1 MMLLLALV
9 ACTGDPAPRPAPETA
24 PGWGAV
30 LWEGDTAWL
39 LGGGDT
45 VVSPRATAP
54 ALRADGPPNRCGGVQ
69 LRDPLEHAVLSPPAG
84 RAVAAPSKPPA
95 GPAPGVE
102 AAVWRRDTLLP
113 AADANKPLDP
123 RPPPAGAPTPPPPPP
138 PPPAPPGGLDMGSL
152 VKTRRHAAPPVLV
165 ASGTRSCGG
174 ALAVLDAKAT
184 KVLASIAVP
193 GLCGTARVLPPADL
207 DGDGNVETAL
217 FTADRVV
224 AARLL
229 DQGGTVRLEKLG
241 DWSCPPAE

>member
-95 GPAPGVE
+95 VPAPVVE
-102 AAVWRRDTLLP
+102 AAVWRLDPLPP
-113 AADANKPLDP
+113 AAAAYPPLDP
-123 RPPPAGAPTPPPPPP
+123 PAE
-138 PPPAPPGGLDMGSL
+138 PATQRGLDMGSL

>member
-95 GPAPGVE
+95 VPAPVVE
-102 AAVWRRDTLLP
+102 AAVWRLDTLLP
-113 AADANKPLDP
+113 AADAYTPLDP
-123 RPPPAGAPTPPPPPP
+123 TAEPAKQRGV
-138 PPPAPPGGLDMGSL
+138 DMGSL

>member
-84 RAVAAPSKPPA
+84 RTVAAPSKPPA
-95 GPAPGVE
+95 VPAPVVE
-102 AAVWRRDTLLP
+102 AAVWRLAT
-113 AADANKPLDP
+113 
-123 RPPPAGAPTPPPPPP
+123 PTHSTMR
-138 PPPAPPGGLDMGSL
+138 GVDMGSL